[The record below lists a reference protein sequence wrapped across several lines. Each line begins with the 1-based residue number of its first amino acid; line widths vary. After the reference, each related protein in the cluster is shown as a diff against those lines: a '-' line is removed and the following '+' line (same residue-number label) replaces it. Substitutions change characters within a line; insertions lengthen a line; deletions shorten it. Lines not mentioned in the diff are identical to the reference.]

1 MKPNFNRTTEKNNVP
16 EIISPDERLLTSSE
30 VAVLVGKSVAWVVRK
45 RWEGGGIPYR
55 KIGRHV
61 RYQKS
66 VVTKWL
72 NSHPQCYSTSD

>member
-1 MKPNFNRTTEKNNVP
+1 MKHSNSPSNEKKDIP
-16 EIISPDERLLTSSE
+16 ELISLDERLLNSSE
-30 VAVLVGKSVAWVVRK
+30 VAALVGKSVAWVVRK

-66 VVTKWL
+66 AVMNWL